1 MVKKYFVL
9 FLSTQITSLF
19 RLPYLI
25 FWYMQRK
32 QSLIIYDRILSMGW
46 NQLAAVAWGLHYLI
60 YNCAISFIFYRFQI
74 EHKELI
80 STQNRKKHILW
91 ILISSIALIFFLN
104 LSKVNKTTCMIKI
117 WHSSFYTLDLQFN
130 AKTVESLN

>member
-1 MVKKYFVL
+1 M
-9 FLSTQITSLF
+9 FLSTQTISLF

-25 FWYMQRK
+25 FCYMQREL
-32 QSLIIYDRILSMGW
+32 SLIICDRILSMGW
-46 NQLAAVAWGLHYLI
+46 DQLAAVAWGHHYLI
-60 YNCAISFIFYRFQI
+60 YDCAISFHRFQI